1 MLTFEKQSLSDT
13 TKLAQNL
20 AAFLSIGDLLLLY
33 GDLGSGKTAFTRSL
47 VQALGADKNVIVNSP
62 TFTILQQYKG
72 HGLVFPIYHF
82 DAYRLENIGAA
93 DQGFED
99 YINGDG
105 LTIIEWPQFMADIL
119 PGEYLKIEF
128 VYDKDKRDITI
139 SASGDHYRKL
149 LEKL

>member
-72 HGLVFPIYHF
+72 
-82 DAYRLENIGAA
+82 
-93 DQGFED
+93 
-99 YINGDG
+99 
-105 LTIIEWPQFMADIL
+105 
-119 PGEYLKIEF
+119 
-128 VYDKDKRDITI
+128 
-139 SASGDHYRKL
+139 
-149 LEKL
+149 